1 MKILSVR
8 FENLNSLK
16 GAWKIDFQGSDFS
29 ENGLFV
35 ITGQTGAG
43 KSTIL
48 DAICLALYQQTP
60 RLDRITQSKNEL
72 MTRGTGDCLAEV
84 EFAVKGKGYKVFWS
98 QKRARNSATGK
109 LQGPVCLL
117 SEVDGEVLCNKSSEV
132 LKQVV
137 ELTGLDFS
145 RFTKSMLLAQGG
157 FAAFLNAKPEIRAEL
172 LEELTGT
179 EIYCEIS
186 KHVFERNKQVQ
197 AELKSLAGQAEI
209 LEILSEEQRVELQI
223 QIKNSKQYLKDKK
236 LALKTLE
243 QAIAWLSKSTLLLV
257 KIAQQQSEVD
267 TAKQAL
273 HDFNAQL
280 TAIEYAKQASL
291 ISPDFDL
298 LTNSNKQ
305 LDESRTALDD
315 CSNKHQAV
323 RQQLTKAQQAVTL
336 LSEQEQ
342 LQKVQYKKQIQ
353 HLNEVLVPLDIKI
366 DDAGALKKS
375 QEEGVNTQQASLT
388 SEQQKLASAQ
398 TKLQNDQKQ
407 LTALQQ
413 RLDNEAYIDKLS
425 ESLPVI
431 EHLLINYQ
439 DEQQKQHAIKA
450 QLDSMSAQQR
460 SLQKKHQASLLSI
473 QNETNNIIAKDALTK
488 QKQQNLTQLLASFSC
503 ERVAQANEKLTEIF
517 TQKQDCSAALQLCE
531 KRDKNTLELHQN
543 QQQIETRQAKFEQD
557 SQHLNDLLESGKKQA
572 QVLEDLEKL
581 IEQEE
586 IIRSLENLK
595 IKVEKEKPCPLCGSL
610 EHPALDNYQALA
622 LPQTQLRKK
631 AAKLLVEQTRTQYSE
646 LKGNLKAEQ
655 QQLTALKTANGLL
668 IQAQQDLTEQWLQ
681 NSYLSR
687 FTYSPDSYLQ
697 IRRQFQALTDQQ
709 GQLESLVKE
718 STVLE
723 QDLQQLNHDA
733 QLLHNSLVSLQADCS
748 KIEADLAQSHNE
760 TQRLEVELTA
770 VSRHVEQIQ
779 SQIKMQFEA
788 FTQQAK
794 DVPDNEQLL
803 AVFFAQPD
811 LWVNKQQTLISDQK
825 ALKQQ
830 VQLLIER
837 VSPQLQ
843 AVALLTQQVEQAEA
857 VFKQTAHELTALAA
871 SFVLLNQQRVEQ
883 FSSATQTQLRER
895 YEKTLSDKQLLSD
908 KAVKQQQ
915 QLSVDE
921 QGLQGQLSQLTLQQA
936 KFIEQS
942 LQAKRIFDQKLKNSP
957 FTNLAEF
964 KHAYL
969 SVEQLELL
977 IRQKNALDE
986 AYLTAKTRLASAQTE
1001 SEAHSALQLTAKN
1014 TETLTMELT
1023 AINNEVDQLSELYVE
1038 QKGLIQS
1045 DLRAQEKQ
1053 QSLLVEQQL
1062 QKETA
1067 EQWAILND
1075 LIGKAD
1081 GSKFRTFAQGLTLDN
1096 LVYLANKEMA
1106 NLHQRYQLQR
1116 NVEQPLALQ
1125 VIDLWQANA
1134 IRDVKTLSGG
1144 ESFLV
1149 SLGLALALSNLV
1161 SHKTQIESL
1170 FLDEGFGTLDAN
1182 TLEIALDALEKL
1194 NATGKLIGVI
1204 SHVEALKERINKQIH
1219 VRKGGGAGVSQLDK
1233 QYRFIE
1239 EDQT

>member
-1 MKILSVR
+1 
-8 FENLNSLK
+8 
-16 GAWKIDFQGSDFS
+16 
-29 ENGLFV
+29 
-35 ITGQTGAG
+35 
-43 KSTIL
+43 
-48 DAICLALYQQTP
+48 
-60 RLDRITQSKNEL
+60 
-72 MTRGTGDCLAEV
+72 
-84 EFAVKGKGYKVFWS
+84 
-98 QKRARNSATGK
+98 
-109 LQGPVCLL
+109 
-117 SEVDGEVLCNKSSEV
+117 
-132 LKQVV
+132 
-137 ELTGLDFS
+137 
-145 RFTKSMLLAQGG
+145 MLLAQGG
-157 FAAFLNAKPEIRAEL
+157 FAAFLNANPAERAEL

-186 KHVFERNKQVQ
+186 KHVFEHNKQVQ
-197 AELKSLAGQAEI
+197 AELKLLAGQADI
-209 LEILSEEQRVELQI
+209 LEVLNEEQRVELQT
-223 QIKNSKQYLKDKK
+223 QIKNSEQNLKDKK

-243 QAIAWLSKSTLLLV
+243 QALEWLSKSTLLLA
-257 KIAQQQSEVD
+257 KIAQQQSEVE
-267 TAKQAL
+267 TAKLAL
-273 HDFNAQL
+273 HDFKAQL
-280 TAIEYAKQASL
+280 TAIEHAKQASL

-298 LTNSNKQ
+298 LTNSEKQ
-305 LDESRTALDD
+305 LDESRTALED
-315 CSNKHQAV
+315 CSNKHKTVQE
-323 RQQLTKAQQAVTL
+323 QLTKAQQAVTL

-342 LQKVQYKKQIQ
+342 LQKVQYQKQIQ
-353 HLNEVLVPLDIKI
+353 NLNEVLVPLDIKI
-366 DDAGALKKS
+366 DDADALKKS
-375 QEEGVNTQQASLT
+375 QEERVKTQQASLT
-388 SEQQKLASAQ
+388 TEQQKLTSAE

-407 LTALQQ
+407 LNGLQQ
-413 RLDNEAYIDKLS
+413 MLDNEAYINKLS

-439 DEQQKQHAIKA
+439 DEQQKQHKIKA
-450 QLDSMSAQQR
+450 QLDSTSAQQK
-460 SLQKKHQASLLSI
+460 SLQQTHQVSLLNI
-473 QNETNNIIAKDALTK
+473 QNETKNKINKDELTK
-488 QKQQNLTQLLASFSC
+488 QKQQNLTQLLESFSC
-503 ERVAQANEKLTEIF
+503 ESVPQANEKLTEIF

-531 KRDKNTLELHQN
+531 KRDKNTLDLNQN
-543 QQQIETRQAKFEQD
+543 QQEIETRQVKFEQN
-557 SQHLNDLLESGKKQA
+557 SQQLNHLLVSGKQQA

-595 IKVEKEKPCPLCGSL
+595 IKVKKDKPCPLCGSL

-622 LPQTQLRKK
+622 LPETQLRKN

-655 QQLTALKTANGLL
+655 QQLTALKTANVLL
-668 IQAQQDLTEQWLQ
+668 IQEQQNLTTQWLQ
-681 NSYLSR
+681 NSYLSG
-687 FTYSPDSYLQ
+687 FTYNPDSYLQ
-697 IRRQFQALTDQQ
+697 IRGQFQALTDQQ

-718 STVLE
+718 STLLE
-723 QDLQQLNHDA
+723 QDLQRLNHDA
-733 QLLHNSLVSLQADCS
+733 QLLHNSLVNLQTDCS

-760 TQRLEVELTA
+760 TQRLELELTA
-770 VSRHVEQIQ
+770 VSRRVEHIQ
-779 SQIKMQFEA
+779 SQIKIQFES
-788 FTQQAK
+788 FTQLAN

-803 AVFFAQPD
+803 AAFFVQPA

-830 VQLLIER
+830 VQLLIDQL
-837 VSPQLQ
+837 SPQLQ

-857 VFKQTAHELTALAA
+857 VFKQTEHELTALAA
-871 SFVLLNQQRVEQ
+871 SFVLLTQQRVEQ
-883 FSSATQTQLRER
+883 FSNATQTQLRGS
-895 YEKTLSDKQLLSD
+895 YEKTLSDKQLLLAN
-908 KAVKQQQ
+908 AVKQLQ

-921 QGLQGQLSQLTLQQA
+921 QGLQGQLSQLTIQQA
-936 KFIEQS
+936 KFLEQS
-942 LQAKRIFDQKLKNSP
+942 LQAQCIFEQKLKNSP
-957 FTNLAEF
+957 FTNQAEF
-964 KHAYL
+964 RHAYL
-969 SVEQLELL
+969 SFEQVELL
-977 IRQKNALDE
+977 VQQKNALDE

-1001 SEAHSALQLTAKN
+1001 SEVHSALQLTAKN

-1023 AINNEVDQLSELYVE
+1023 VLTNEVEQLNELYVE

-1067 EQWAILND
+1067 EQWATLND

-1182 TLEIALDALEKL
+1182 TLEIALDALERL

-1204 SHVEALKERINKQIH
+1204 SHVDALKERINKQIH
-1219 VRKGGGAGVSQLDK
+1219 VCKGGGAGYSQLDA
-1233 QYRFIE
+1233 QYQFIE
-1239 EDQT
+1239 KS